1 MSWISG
7 TLIVVGFVALAFE
20 AMPYGLILLAAI
32 AWFLTIDYRK

>member
-1 MSWISG
+1 MNWVSG

-20 AMPYGLILLAAI
+20 TMPYGLILLAAI